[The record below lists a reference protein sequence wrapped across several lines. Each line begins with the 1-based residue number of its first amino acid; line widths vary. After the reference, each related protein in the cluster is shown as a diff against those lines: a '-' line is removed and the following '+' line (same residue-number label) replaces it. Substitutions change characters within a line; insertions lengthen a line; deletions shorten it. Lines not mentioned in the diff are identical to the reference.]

1 MKVKGIK
8 TKIIVKDDDLF
19 KILDQYLPQL
29 KDKSVVAISSKIV
42 AICEGRID
50 PDSSE
55 IRRDELAVEEADY
68 FLPREYNQYGFM
80 ITIKNGIMIASS
92 GIDRSNADNG
102 LVLWPKNPQK
112 SANQIREYLTKKN
125 KIKNLGV
132 ILTDSKVYPMRV
144 GVTGISI
151 AHSGFNALK
160 DYIGKPDIF
169 GRLLQAER
177 SNMPDSLATAA
188 VIEMGEGNEQKPLA
202 ILEDIPDLE
211 FQPRN
216 PTKKELKDVQI
227 EIGDDIFSS
236 FLTAVKWQKG
246 GS

>member
-8 TKIIVKDDDLF
+8 TKIIIKGDDLF
-19 KILDQYLPQL
+19 KILDQFLPQL
-29 KDKSVVAISSKIV
+29 KEKTVVAVSSKIV

-50 PDSSE
+50 PDASE

-112 SANQIREYLTKKN
+112 SANQIRKYLTKKN

-211 FQPRN
+211 FQQRN

-236 FLTAVKWQKG
+236 FLTAVKWIKG
-246 GS
+246 GN